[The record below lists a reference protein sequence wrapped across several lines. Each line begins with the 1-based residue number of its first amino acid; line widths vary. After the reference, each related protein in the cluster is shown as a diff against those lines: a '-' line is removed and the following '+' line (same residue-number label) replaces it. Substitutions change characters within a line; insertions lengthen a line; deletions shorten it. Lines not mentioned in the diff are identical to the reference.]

1 MLILAMR
8 GTLRITLGTAH
19 DPAMP
24 SVIRV
29 QAWTSGAGVGRSRTE
44 KEV

>member
-1 MLILAMR
+1 MR

-29 QAWTSGAGVGRSRTE
+29 QAWTSGRPSAVRAPR
-44 KEV
+44 KRC